1 MGVDYSSDV
10 KFITT
15 RERPHF
21 LGILFLSRQCA
32 MLSAQSIIFVT
43 FQITGT
49 AEYHNDE
56 IQNDEFVRMTF
67 SYNMIRKQV
76 TVIAAE
82 NIQNSAACNTDDAT
96 HDGGITTIAI

>member
-67 SYNMIRKQV
+67 SYNMIRKQFCCM
-76 TVIAAE
+76 
-82 NIQNSAACNTDDAT
+82 QY
-96 HDGGITTIAI
+96 